1 MCGLA
6 TSSRKVAIK
15 LWNGQIPTHLDAV
28 DAAKYLYGAGRY
40 FVYVYIYMKRYIYVY
55 LRHFAVLYVFIL
67 CIQCLFSIP

>member
-40 FVYVYIYMKRYIYVY
+40 FVYVYFYMSIY
-55 LRHFAVLYVFIL
+55 
-67 CIQCLFSIP
+67 